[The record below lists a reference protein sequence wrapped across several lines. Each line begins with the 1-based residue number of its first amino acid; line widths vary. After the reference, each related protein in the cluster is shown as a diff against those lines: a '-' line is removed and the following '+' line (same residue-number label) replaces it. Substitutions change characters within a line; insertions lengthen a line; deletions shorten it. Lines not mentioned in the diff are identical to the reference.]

1 VYRPVSVDERLHA
14 AAQATGV
21 ACTTFP
27 ALADEVVHRAQDED
41 RRIVAFTRAELE
53 WFQDY
58 ADLDLTPWYRDAHK
72 IGKRWINREHPGA
85 LQARS
90 LQDFATFLGS
100 SRPHRLRGGR
110 ATEWLRAA
118 FRAQEVGYNGLRTSQ
133 QQRWRWVRD
142 YNKWDCVETRELM
155 LRAAG

>member
-1 VYRPVSVDERLHA
+1 MPLLTSPSRNAVRRITTDEARRALYVDIEKLQDQPPSLVGILCEGVYRPVSVDERLHA

-21 ACTTFP
+21 ACTTVP

-100 SRPHRLRGGR
+100 PRPHRLRGGR
-110 ATEWLRAA
+110 ATE
-118 FRAQEVGYNGLRTSQ
+118 
-133 QQRWRWVRD
+133 
-142 YNKWDCVETRELM
+142 
-155 LRAAG
+155 